1 MILTQQQTERL
12 LPVKIDRQRLGT
24 LISNLKENIATLQQD
39 EKEYYNAEQDQQE
52 KEQYYQSIMLDKPNR
67 NTIESL
73 QQLLQETH
81 TNQVRYDPSEYV
93 YPWVDLKPDGNLTSI
108 YSGKN
113 RKPEEIIQEDY
124 VTSLKRQ
131 SSMDTMFNS
140 NKNLIDAQLT
150 QIEKEFPYNCEHV
163 VPQSWFN
170 EEEPMR
176 GDIHHLFTCEP
187 KCNSFRSN
195 YPYFDFV
202 EYQPEEITSNRVR
215 TACGKAEDRLFEP
228 EYGKGAVARAMLYF
242 LLRYPDDIE
251 NQYLE
256 KIDVDLLLDW
266 HQKFPPDLY
275 EKHRNQ
281 AIFKIQGNRNPFIDF
296 PEEMR
301 EIVYGM
307 LLSGQ

>member
-1 MILTQQQTERL
+1 MILTQ
-12 LPVKIDRQRLGT
+12 QRLGT

-52 KEQYYQSIMLDKPNR
+52 KEHYYRNIKLDNPNR
-67 NTIESL
+67 NTIEL
-73 QQLLQETH
+73 LERLLQETH

-93 YPWVDLKPDGNLTSI
+93 YPWVDLKPDGMLTSI
-108 YSGKN
+108 YSGVN
-113 RKPEEIIQEDY
+113 RNPEEIIQEDY
-124 VTSLKRQ
+124 LISLKRQ
-131 SSMDTMFNS
+131 NSMDTMYHS
-140 NKNLIDAQLT
+140 NEHLNDEQLT
-150 QIEKEFPYNCEHV
+150 QIQKEFPYNCEHV

-170 EEEPMR
+170 EAEPMR

-187 KCNSFRSN
+187 RCNSFRSN

-202 EYQPEEITSNRVR
+202 EYEPEEIAINQVR
-215 TACGKAEDRLFEP
+215 TECGKAEDRLFEP

-242 LLRYPDDIE
+242 LIRYPDNIE

-256 KIDVDLLLDW
+256 KIDVDLLLYW

-296 PEEMR
+296 HEEMR

-307 LLSGQ
+307 LLSGK

>member
-1 MILTQQQTERL
+1 MILTQQQTERIF
-12 LPVKIDRQRLGT
+12 PVKIDQQRLGT

-52 KEQYYQSIMLDKPNR
+52 KEHYYRNIKFDNPNR
-67 NTIESL
+67 NTIKLLER
-73 QQLLQETH
+73 LLQETH
-81 TNQVRYDPSEYV
+81 TNQVRYDPSEYI

-108 YSGKN
+108 YSGVN
-113 RKPEEIIQEDY
+113 RNPEEIIQEDY
-124 VTSLKRQ
+124 LTSLKRQ
-131 SSMDTMFNS
+131 SSMDTMYRS
-140 NKNLIDAQLT
+140 NEHLNDAQLT

-187 KCNSFRSN
+187 TCNSFRSN

-202 EYQPEEITSNRVR
+202 EYEPEEITNNRVR
-215 TACGKAEDRLFEP
+215 TSCGKAEDSLFEP

-242 LLRYPDDIE
+242 MIRYPDDIE
-251 NQYLE
+251 HQYLE
-256 KIDVDLLLDW
+256 KIDMDLLLDW

-281 AIFKIQGNRNPFIDF
+281 AIFKIQGNRNPFIDY
-296 PEEMR
+296 PEKMR
-301 EIVYGM
+301 DIVYGM
-307 LLSGQ
+307 LLSGK